1 MGLFS
6 GIAKALKKTKDA
18 ISYKISSIFNGKFD
32 DEFFEDLEDILL
44 SADVGAKTTEEIIE
58 ALKKEIK
65 RQMVKDIETGKQILR
80 GIMISILENEPFE
93 PKFPCAI
100 MIVGVNGVGKTTTI
114 GKLAKFYKD
123 KGKSVVIAAG
133 DTFRAAASDQLNIW
147 AERADVRIIKH
158 AEGADPAAVVYDAI
172 ASVKAK
178 NTDVLIIDTAGRL
191 HNKSNLM
198 EELKKINRVLERGFE
213 NCGQYNLIVLDSTT
227 GQNAI
232 AQVNAFNEAINI
244 DGIVLTKLDGTAK
257 GGVVFAINNDC
268 NVKVKF
274 IGTGEKIEDL
284 ESFDAKEFVNN
295 IV

>member
-6 GIAKALKKTKDA
+6 GIVKALKKTKDA
-18 ISYKISSIFNGKFD
+18 IGYKIASIFNGEFD

-44 SADVGAKTTEEIIE
+44 AADVGAATSEEIIE
-58 ALKKEIK
+58 TLKKEIK
-65 RQMVKDIETGKQILR
+65 RQMVTDIEKGKQVLR
-80 GIMISILENEPFE
+80 DIMTELLENEPFE
-93 PKFPCAI
+93 PKFPCVI

-123 KGKSVVIAAG
+123 QKKSVVIAAG
-133 DTFRAAASDQLNIW
+133 DTFRAAASDQLNVW

-158 AEGADPAAVVYDAI
+158 AEGADPAAVVYDAV

-178 NTDVLIIDTAGRL
+178 KTDVLIIDTAGRL

-198 EELKKINRVLERGFE
+198 EELKKINRVILREYE
-213 NCGQYNLIVLDSTT
+213 NCNQYNLIVLDSTT

-232 AQVNAFNEAINI
+232 PQVNAFNEAVKI
-244 DGIVLTKLDGTAK
+244 DGIVLTKLDGTSK
-257 GGVVFAINNDC
+257 GGVVFAINNEAD
-268 NVKVKF
+268 VKVKF
-274 IGTGEKIEDL
+274 IGTGEKLEDL
-284 ESFDAKEFVNN
+284 EQFNPKEFVDN